1 MTLDGQR
8 VENTLWFEFGTP
20 PLAADLTALGGLLLT
35 WWGTN
40 IGPLASQG
48 LQVREVVC
56 TSMHSAV
63 APQATSTP
71 SGALTGGSVNEI
83 MPNNVSM
90 TVSFRT
96 GLRGRSFRGR
106 NYVTGLT
113 IDQVTG
119 NQIIPAV
126 VADFIAAYE
135 ALGTA
140 ISGSGWTWI
149 VASRFSGVDPT
160 TKKPIPRAAGVTEPV
175 IAVVVV
181 DAFVDSQR
189 RRLPTRGT

>member
-20 PLAADLTALGGLLLT
+20 PLAADLTALGDILLT